1 LGQIPQG
8 GAFLQPATIALGLFN
23 GMFAVAAI
31 GSMMALAGEGRQA
44 REGTRMGLWG
54 ASQAIAAG
62 LGGLIGAAGVD
73 LARKLTD
80 DATAFGLVFTFEA
93 GLFVIAAVMAA
104 QIIGAGQTAASS
116 QSFQGD
122 QA

>member
-1 LGQIPQG
+1 L
-8 GAFLQPATIALGLFN
+8 LPATIALGLFN

-62 LGGLIGAAGVD
+62 LGGLFGAAAVD
-73 LARKLTD
+73 IARHLTD

-93 GLFVIAAVMAA
+93 ALFGIAAVMAA
-104 QIIGAGQTAASS
+104 QIIGAGQSAPNIKR
-116 QSFQGD
+116 FQGD
-122 QA
+122 SV